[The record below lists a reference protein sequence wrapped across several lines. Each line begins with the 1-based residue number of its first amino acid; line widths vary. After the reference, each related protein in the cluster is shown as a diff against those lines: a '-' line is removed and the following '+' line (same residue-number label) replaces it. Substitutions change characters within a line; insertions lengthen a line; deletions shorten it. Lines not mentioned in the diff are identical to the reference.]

1 MLHQNYGKIAG
12 SMQRNEKKG
21 MFCKV
26 LKGDVRKILALK
38 AKTLDV
44 LVQMYIWPI
53 DVHAFMSDIVCFLH
67 KSVEESRGYIK
78 IYKILLI
85 YIYILGYI

>member
-1 MLHQNYGKIAG
+1 MAKLPVVCKE
-12 SMQRNEKKG
+12 MKKKKKTCL
-21 MFCKV
+21 CKQV